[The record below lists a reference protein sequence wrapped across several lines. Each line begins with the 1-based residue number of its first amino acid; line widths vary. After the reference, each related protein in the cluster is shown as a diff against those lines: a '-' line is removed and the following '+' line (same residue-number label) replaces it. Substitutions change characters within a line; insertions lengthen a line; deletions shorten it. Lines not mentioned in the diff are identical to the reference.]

1 MTPKNKANLTNHDSP
16 VSQSSVEPSSSQQSN
31 YGKFIEYMPTAV
43 AMLDRQM
50 RYVVVSKQWQTHF
63 GQEDINLVGY
73 CDDELFSQLPDMWNK
88 NVQDCL
94 AGNLDQWEIECLISL
109 PEQASRWVKFNV
121 QSWLTD
127 QGNIGGLIVH
137 LEDLSKHQ
145 QIERSQ
151 QQAQLAI
158 HQAGDAI
165 YCLTSEGQVCYANPA
180 TCHLLGYSE
189 AELLQLNIHE
199 IDPDLSAVLWQEHY
213 NKIQKQGNIRFQS
226 CHQKKNGKMISV
238 EVSASYLDTQ
248 SSAENSHLKNLE
260 NLPLICWLVR
270 DIGNHKAA
278 HSAITA
284 SRDQLEA
291 VLNAVPGLVSWI
303 SSDLRYL
310 GVNKHLAQA
319 YNFPAEEFIGREVG
333 FLQTSPEFNQFVY
346 QFFANHKW
354 VDSQEITANVQDL
367 PRTYLIVAQK
377 YQRGKAA
384 VFVGLDIT
392 QRQQMEVALRQ
403 SEEREA
409 RRRVELEE
417 ALAQLQRT
425 QAQLVQTEKMLS
437 LSQLVAGVA
446 HEVNN
451 PVNFIFGNLS
461 HAQNY
466 LQEVMGLLELYQQNY
481 PQPTAEIEEILE
493 EMDLSFIKQDLPQL
507 LESMKLG
514 AERIRDVVRS
524 LRLFTHVNEAQVKTV
539 DLHEGLNSA
548 VMILQNRLQ
557 AKGGRSSIELVKE
570 YGDLPRV
577 QCYASQLNQVFLN
590 LITFGI
596 ERIET
601 AILRGQVIKH
611 PLIRVRTQCLEEDLI
626 SISISDN
633 SPGMTTEECCQVFQ
647 PFLNVKNDQET
658 RLGLSIAYHLVV
670 EQHGGQLECFSDVDR
685 GTEFIIRI
693 PYALVKSD

>member
-1 MTPKNKANLTNHDSP
+1 MTPKKKAKPANPSP
-16 VSQSSVEPSSSQQSN
+16 VRNPSIEPSPSQNSN
-31 YGKFIEYMPTAV
+31 YRKFIEYMPTAV

-50 RYVVVSKQWQTHF
+50 RYVVLSKQWQTDF
-63 GQEDINLVGY
+63 AQEGINLIG
-73 CDDELFSQLPDMWNK
+73 CSHDEFFPNLPQIWHK
-88 NVQDCL
+88 NVQDSL
-94 AGNLDQWEIECLISL
+94 AGTLEHWELECPIPLRDNST
-109 PEQASRWVKFNV
+109 RWVKFNV

-127 QGNIGGLIVH
+127 GGNIGGLIVQVEDISLQKQ
-137 LEDLSKHQ
+137 LEREK
-145 QIERSQ
+145 
-151 QQAQLAI
+151 QQAQQTI

-165 YCLTSEGQVCYANPA
+165 YCLTPEGQVCCANPA
-180 TCHLLGYSE
+180 TSGLLGYSE
-189 AELLQLNIHE
+189 AELFQLKINDIA
-199 IDPDLSAVLWQEHY
+199 PDFSPVVWQEHY
-213 NKIQKQGNIRFQS
+213 HQVQKKGHLSFQS
-226 CHQKKNGKMISV
+226 CHQKKNGKILPV
-238 EVSASYLDTQ
+238 EVSASYLGGQ
-248 SSAENSHLKNLE
+248 SETENNNLQLLD
-260 NLPLICWLVR
+260 LPLICWLVR
-270 DIGNHKAA
+270 DISNHQAA

-303 SSDLRYL
+303 GSDLRYL

-319 YNFPAEEFIGREVG
+319 YNVPAEEFVGREVG

-346 QFFANHKW
+346 QFFENQKW
-354 VDSQEITANVQDL
+354 IDSQEITANVQSL

-392 QRQQMEVALRQ
+392 QRQQMEAALRQ

-417 ALAQLQRT
+417 ALAELQRT

-466 LQEVMGLLELYQQNY
+466 LQEVMGLLELYQKHY
-481 PQPTAEIEEILE
+481 PQPIPEIEAILE
-493 EMDLSFIKQDLPQL
+493 DMDLAFIKQDLPQL
-507 LESMKLG
+507 LESMKFG

-539 DLHEGLNSA
+539 DLHEGLNS
-548 VMILQNRLQ
+548 VLMILQNRLQ
-557 AKGGRSSIELVKE
+557 AKGGRSSIELVKD
-570 YGDLPRV
+570 YGDLPRI
-577 QCYASQLNQVFLN
+577 QCYASQLNQVFMN

-596 ERIET
+596 ERIEMALMQGKMRET
-601 AILRGQVIKH
+601 PRLK
-611 PLIRVRTQCLEEDLI
+611 VRTQWLEDEQI
-626 SISISDN
+626 SVSISDN
-633 SPGMTTEECCQVFQ
+633 SPGMSKDECQQVFQ
-647 PFLNVKNDQET
+647 PLFKGKNHEET
-658 RLGLSIAYHLVV
+658 SMGLSIAYHLVV
-670 EQHGGQLECFSDVDR
+670 EQHRGQLECFSDLEH
-685 GTEFIIRI
+685 GTEFIVRI
-693 PYALVKSD
+693 PSLLVQSD

>member
-1 MTPKNKANLTNHDSP
+1 MTPKNKANLVNNHSP
-16 VSQSSVEPSSSQQSN
+16 VSNSPVRPLSSEQSN
-31 YGKFIEYMPTAV
+31 YRKFIEYMPAAT

-50 RYVVVSKQWQTHF
+50 RYIVVSKQWQTHF
-63 GQEDINLVGY
+63 GREGINLIGY
-73 CDDELFSQLPDMWNK
+73 SHDQLFPTLPENWHK
-88 NVQDCL
+88 NVRRCL
-94 AGNLDQWEIECLISL
+94 AGNQQRWELDCLIPFSDGR
-109 PEQASRWVKFNV
+109 SRSVTFNI
-121 QSWLTD
+121 QSWLSD
-127 QGNIGGLIVH
+127 RGSIGGLIVH
-137 LEDLSKHQ
+137 VEKIGEPQPLEQTLK
-145 QIERSQ
+145 
-151 QQAQLAI
+151 QAQLAI

-165 YCLTSEGQVCYANPA
+165 YCLTSEGQICYANPA

-189 AELLQLNIHE
+189 AELLQLKIHD
-199 IDPDLSAVLWQEHY
+199 IDPDLPALVWQEHY
-213 NKIQKQGNIRFQS
+213 SKVQKKGQIRFQS
-226 CHQKKNGKMISV
+226 CHQKKNGKIIPV
-238 EVSASYLDTQ
+238 EVSASYLETEDPG
-248 SSAENSHLKNLE
+248 ENNRFETLD
-260 NLPLICWLVR
+260 LPLICWLVR
-270 DIGNHKAA
+270 DISNHQAA
-278 HSAITA
+278 HSAIAA

-303 SSDLRYL
+303 GSDLRYL

-319 YNFPAEEFIGREVG
+319 YNVPAEEFIGREVG

-346 QFFANHKW
+346 QFFANNKW
-354 VDSQEITANVQDL
+354 VDSQEITASVQGL

-377 YQRGKAA
+377 YHRGKAA

-392 QRQQMEVALRQ
+392 QRQQMELALRQ

-466 LQEVMGLLELYQQNY
+466 LNEVMDLLELYQQNY
-481 PQPTAEIEEILE
+481 PRPAAEIEEILE
-493 EMDLSFIKQDLPQL
+493 EIDLNFIKQDLPQL

-524 LRLFTHVNEAQVKTV
+524 LRLFTHLNEAQVKTV

-548 VMILQNRLQ
+548 LMIVQNRLQ

-577 QCYASQLNQVFLN
+577 QCYAGQLNQVFLN

-601 AILRGQVIKH
+601 ALLRGQMKERPRIK
-611 PLIRVRTQCLEEDLI
+611 VRTQSLEDNQI

-633 SPGMTTEECCQVFQ
+633 SPGMNPDECQRVFQ
-647 PFLNVKNDQET
+647 PLLKVENDRET

-670 EQHGGQLECFSDVDR
+670 EQHRGRLECFSDTDR
-685 GTEFIIRI
+685 GTEFVIRV
-693 PYALVKSD
+693 PAALVESD